1 MIYILE
7 KIVINRNL
15 IKKLKNKYFKK
26 VEQPMAISFF
36 FYWDWIYSVWGW
48 LFFILPVAA
57 YIFLIIGCF
66 DLKKDERNF
75 KSMKFLSTV
84 GIILLTWSIISQF
97 LPSVMFSYTFPDY
110 FIGLSYYLTIM
121 IINYTLNLILG
132 IAFIQFGSKN
142 KEHKGSLSL
151 SAGIILTIAWA
162 SSLTFSIFIIFFGFP
177 PIMYLTIQWIIAILF
192 LVAAILILVNTIL
205 IKRVFMIIFAAILL
219 SYFTLNLLSIA
230 NII

>member
-1 MIYILE
+1 MIYIPE

-15 IKKLKNKYFKK
+15 IKKLKKTYFKK
-26 VEQPMAISFF
+26 VEKLMAISFY
-36 FYWDWIYSVWGW
+36 FYWNWIYSVWGW

-57 YIFLIIGCF
+57 YIFLIIGCSE
-66 DLKKDERNF
+66 LKKDERNF
-75 KSMKFLSTV
+75 ESVKFLSTL
-84 GIILLTWSIISQF
+84 GIILLTWSIISRF

-121 IINYTLNLILG
+121 IINYTLNIILG
-132 IAFIQFGSKN
+132 IAFIQFGSRN
-142 KEHKGSLSL
+142 KEHNGSLSL
-151 SAGIILTIAWA
+151 SAGILLTIAWA
-162 SSLTFSIFIIFFGFP
+162 SSLTLSIFITLLGFP
-177 PIMYLTIQWIIAILF
+177 LVMYSAIQWIIAILF

-219 SYFTLNLLSIA
+219 SYFTLNLLSLA